1 MDLFEANFGRLHKLR
16 SPHSRVW
23 RFSPDGAE
31 AVQLTNG
38 PGGDG
43 LPHLSPVDGTLA
55 IVSHRALQGKMSLFL
70 KDDLGERRRT
80 IGWFDRYLG
89 CPR

>member
-1 MDLFEANFGRLHKLR
+1 MNLFEANFGRLGKLR
-16 SPHSRVW
+16 SPHRRVW

-43 LPHLSPVDGTLA
+43 LPHPSPVDGTLA
-55 IVSHRALQGKMSLFL
+55 FVSHRALQENMSLL
-70 KDDLGERRRT
+70 LNGDLGEWRRA
-80 IGWFDRYLG
+80 IGWFDCYLG